1 MKHRIFRLKNI
12 FFKDGFKGLLN
23 YLFYKLNIPI
33 NFKNDLSRKIE
44 YFSKYI
50 SRELNNTIITGPF
63 KGTKLIHNVNNNVLG
78 IKLLNYYEKEV
89 VSTIAT
95 CKIKKKIFI
104 NIGSSDGFYVCGLL
118 KNNYFEK
125 AVIFESDLKSIN
137 FLKKNLL
144 ANNIGEDK
152 VIIFGE
158 AKNNFTDLLLKN
170 NIDILDSFF
179 LIDIEGEEYKIF
191 NDYNL
196 NKLKNVPMIIETHNF
211 LKINVDIKKEFNN
224 FFLNN
229 SNSRIINTL
238 ERKFEYFSFLEP
250 LIINEMD
257 KNLLTSEQRPFGQ
270 YWIAYN
276 VI

>member
-1 MKHRIFRLKNI
+1 MRERIFRLKNI

-63 KGTKLIHNVNNNVLG
+63 KGTKLIYNVNNNVLG

-89 VSTIAT
+89 VSTIASY
-95 CKIKKKIFI
+95 KNKKKFFI
-104 NIGSSDGFYVCGLL
+104 NIGSSDGFYICGLL
-118 KNNYFEK
+118 KNSYFEK
-125 AVIFESDLKSIN
+125 AVIFESDSKSIS

-144 ANNIGEDK
+144 ANNIAEDK

-158 AKNNFTDLLLKN
+158 AKNNFTDLLLEN

-179 LIDIEGEEYKIF
+179 LIDIEGGEYKIF

-196 NKLKNVPMIIETHNF
+196 EKLKKVPMIIETHDF
-211 LKINVDIKKEFNN
+211 LKINVNIKKEFNN

-229 SNSRIINTL
+229 SNSRTINIL

-250 LIINEMD
+250 LIRSEMD
-257 KNLLTSEQRPFGQ
+257 KNLLTSEQRPYGQ
-270 YWIAYN
+270 YWVAYN
-276 VI
+276 IF